1 MRDHFAVPHACAAL
15 LLVLAG
21 LLLPLSQAQAAWVQ
35 PQGISGACA
44 VFSSAV
50 PPATGLTTGSTNGE
64 VATFNAGDY
73 VTISATLGTATSGTF
88 AIVSNATG
96 TPVLSGPRSIPGTLN
111 YLVTGPL
118 PPGSIGIGYFIDSA
132 TGGTVNISAT
142 SCGPEPAVPT
152 TSRLGLFAMALALFL
167 IGLVAVARSRVKR

>member
-1 MRDHFAVPHACAAL
+1 MRQHFAAPHACAAL
-15 LLVLAG
+15 FLLLAG
-21 LLLPLSQAQAAWVQ
+21 SLLPLSQAQAAWVQ
-35 PQGISGACA
+35 AEGISGACA
-44 VFSSAV
+44 VFSAAV

-64 VATFNAGDY
+64 VGTFNAGDY

-88 AIVSNATG
+88 TIVSNDTG
-96 TPVLSGPRSIPGTLN
+96 TPVLAGPRSIPGTLN

-142 SCGPEPAVPT
+142 SCGLEPTVPT
-152 TSRLGLFAMALALFL
+152 TSRVGLFVMASLLFL
-167 IGLVAVARSRVKR
+167 IGLLAARRSRVAR

>member
-1 MRDHFAVPHACAAL
+1 MRQHFAAAHACAAL

-21 LLLPLSQAQAAWVQ
+21 LLLPMSRAQAAWAQ
-35 PQGISGACA
+35 PEGVSGACA
-44 VFSSAV
+44 LFSTTV
-50 PPATGLTTGSTNGE
+50 PRATGLTTGSTNGE

-132 TGGTVNISAT
+132 TGGTVNISST

-152 TSRLGLFAMALALFL
+152 TSRVGLFAMALVLFL
-167 IGLVAVARSRVKR
+167 IGLVAVGRSRVAR

>member
-1 MRDHFAVPHACAAL
+1 MRHHFAAPHACVAL
-15 LLVLAG
+15 LLALAG
-21 LLLPLSQAQAAWVQ
+21 FLLPLSQAQAAWVQ
-35 PQGISGACA
+35 PDISGACA
-44 VFSSAV
+44 AFSSAV

-64 VATFNAGDY
+64 VATFNVGDY
-73 VTISATLGTATSGTF
+73 VTISAALGTATSGSF

-142 SCGPEPAVPT
+142 SCGPEPNVPT
-152 TSRLGLFAMALALFL
+152 TSRVGLFAMALVLFL
-167 IGLVAVARSRVKR
+167 IGLVAVARSRVAR